1 MKIKAIIK
9 NWIEKNIEYKQIFES
24 GIEMNKF
31 RRIIFS
37 IQFFIIAFIFILFDL
52 EIIILLTLLFY
63 LNNYLF
69 FIYLIFFIFFILI
82 SLIYEWKYN
91 KLIWFK

>member
-1 MKIKAIIK
+1 M
-9 NWIEKNIEYKQIFES
+9 FES
-24 GIEMNKF
+24 GIEINKF

-69 FIYLIFFIFFILI
+69 FIYLLFFIFFILV
-82 SLIYEWKYN
+82 SLIYE
-91 KLIWFK
+91 